1 MPYSSGPQTVAWLLQ
16 AVLKKLKEEKKE
28 AIVNQFL
35 KTKSVVGFRCRTSK
49 SECMDY
55 LLTRMETDI
64 QFLTDN
70 DILETVYAS
79 KSSRIFSGSNFSV
92 AKR

>member
-1 MPYSSGPQTVAWLLQ
+1 
-16 AVLKKLKEEKKE
+16 
-28 AIVNQFL
+28 
-35 KTKSVVGFRCRTSK
+35 
-49 SECMDY
+49 MDY